1 MHWRPLRCVGGGGA
15 GARRG
20 AVAMCAPLVALRG
33 RGGVRGDGVH
43 GRARGRVM
51 APSRCT
57 GASEDG
63 RRRAQGQGAWA
74 GARRGAVALRG
85 RGHADGREDG
95 AWVVGGDR
103 GAWAEARAGG
113 REHGIAVTVRARVA
127 SPWRA
132 RLALGCGT
140 CTQDLQQEKRKKT
153 TYQVVSL

>member
-1 MHWRPLRCVGGGGA
+1 MV
-15 GARRG
+15 
-20 AVAMCAPLVALRG
+20 
-33 RGGVRGDGVH
+33 
-43 GRARGRVM
+43 
-51 APSRCT
+51 PSRCA

-95 AWVVGGDR
+95 AWVVGGDG

-113 REHGIAVTVRARVA
+113 REHGVAVTVRARVA

-132 RLALGCGT
+132 RPCAHRVAVARRARASVVLSTLCCVRARLALGCGA
-140 CTQDLQQEKRKKT
+140 CTQDLQQEKVKKT